1 MHIKTI
7 VFTGDSHTWGEGSAK
22 SNPPDYFGDGAPAVA
37 GDLRRMR
44 ADYPSFVSLISNWLS
59 GKYRVIN
66 SGIGSCP
73 TFKYLDE
80 YWDGYVVS
88 YDPEIIVIQPHTI
101 NDWLTGEGPD
111 IYRNHL
117 ERYIGAALKITKK
130 IILTTVSP
138 VLGEQTVPGNPGA
151 LYADYIDQIYIVGK
165 SRGIKIADV
174 YPKLSDPSYFSD
186 IWHVN
191 IKGHKIYADTI
202 MEILR
207 EMI

>member
-1 MHIKTI
+1 
-7 VFTGDSHTWGEGSAK
+7 
-22 SNPPDYFGDGAPAVA
+22 
-37 GDLRRMR
+37 MR

-117 ERYIGAALKITKK
+117 ERYIGAALKITEK

-202 MEILR
+202 MEILK